1 MNTPASN
8 DDILGILQDLMKMT
22 AEGFARLESRID
34 TVENDTAILKGGQVK
49 LESGQAMLE
58 SGQASL
64 QHELRELKSVAYQQS
79 TDIREIKES
88 VKRLEDEQ
96 MAQRSDIGEILDR
109 ITVLERKATLDE
121 VERHEAQR
129 LLQSALDWI
138 KLAAKDLNIP
148 LRLT

>member
-34 TVENDTAILKGGQVK
+34 TVENDTAILKGGQAK
-49 LESGQAMLE
+49 LEF
-58 SGQASL
+58 GQASM
-64 QHELRELKSVAYQQS
+64 QNELRELKSVVHHQS
-79 TDIREIKES
+79 TDIREIKKS